1 MAREDDL
8 YWVENINTNGCVRIL
23 MYTEYV
29 NNDFIPYMFFLK
41 SACELKKKEFKI
53 KVLWVNEWNN
63 LSYIL

>member
-53 KVLWVNEWNN
+53 KVL
-63 LSYIL
+63 